1 MIRILHVISG
11 LGMGGAER
19 NLVQIAATLRAR
31 DMAQH
36 VVCAAPRGIWADE
49 LEARGIPVTILGI
62 RSTADVPR
70 ALFRLWRLV
79 DQLRPRV
86 LQGWMYHGNLLAA
99 FVHRVAGRRETRLF
113 WNLRAS
119 NMNEGGY
126 CRILRWSAR
135 LSAWPD
141 VVLANS
147 KTGLDF
153 HIAQGFRPRMVEVI
167 PNGIDTDKFR
177 PSPGLR
183 SQVRAELGIPDHPLV
198 ALHVARVDA
207 MKDHATFLA
216 GMAEHPRLYGLL
228 VGAGTEKLSV
238 PNNVRALGLRR
249 DVDRLYASADIVV
262 STSAFGEGFSN
273 VLAEGMSAGL
283 VPIATD
289 VGDAQSIVGETGY
302 LIPPR
307 NSDALAK
314 VIGIEA
320 KCEPNER
327 RSRGIVARARI
338 VENFALTRATDR
350 YHDLYLGGQP
360 TLPHY
365 G

>member
-1 MIRILHVISG
+1 
-11 LGMGGAER
+11 MGGAER
-19 NLVQIAATLRAR
+19 NLVQIAEMLRAR

-62 RSTADVPR
+62 RSKADVPR
-70 ALFRLWRLV
+70 ALLRLWRLI
-79 DQLRPRV
+79 DHLRPRV

-99 FVHRVAGRRETRLF
+99 CAHRVAGGRERRLF

-126 CRILRWSAR
+126 GSILRWSAR

-141 VVLANS
+141 IVLANS

-153 HIAQGFRPRMVEVI
+153 HIAQGFRPRMTEVI

-183 SQVRAELGIPDHPLV
+183 SQLRAELGIPDDAFV
-198 ALHVARVDA
+198 AVHVARVDP

-216 GMAEHPRLYGLL
+216 GIAAHPYLYGLL

-238 PNNVRALGLRR
+238 PKNVRALGLRR
-249 DVDRLYASADIVV
+249 DADRLYVGADIVV

-289 VGDAQSIVGETGY
+289 VGDAQSIMGDTGY
-302 LIPPR
+302 LVPPR

-314 VIGIEA
+314 TIGLEA
-320 KCEPNER
+320 KCEPTER
-327 RSRGIVARARI
+327 KSRGMIARARI

-350 YHDLYLGGQP
+350 YHNLYLRR
-360 TLPHY
+360 
-365 G
+365 